1 MTVEE
6 LIVQT
11 LSDGETPVVQGEYFG
26 TQPRYITFDLA
37 SYGTGYGDDR
47 PQALMHMAEIRYTC
61 PATESAAAERRRIAE
76 ALEDAGF
83 LFPSISAESA
93 NGKQT
98 LVFETQ
104 ILSGTD
110 WEA

>member
-11 LSDGETPVVQGEYFG
+11 LSDGETPVVQGEYYG
-26 TQPRYITFDLA
+26 SKPRYITFDLA
-37 SYGTGYGDDR
+37 SYGTDHGDDQ

-61 PATESAAAERRRIAE
+61 PATESAAAERRRIAQ
-76 ALEDAGF
+76 ALADAGF
-83 LFPSISAESA
+83 LFPDVSAEKA
-93 NGKQT
+93 DGKQT

-104 ILSGTD
+104 ILSQTD
-110 WEA
+110 WEV